1 MEIGGDRKLVGL
13 EDWIRKKH
21 KIRTYTLVI
30 DTQCYESS
38 ILDFMLAHSISLET
52 LVINEILRSDDR
64 EDFTIR
70 NLDTTQT
77 WAYTRGPSSGSGGE
91 GPNIIQELV
100 AKIYATCRTLVY
112 IFFMSNL
119 TSLVLR
125 TLFVTAPV
133 FLFYPVQWF
142 AGTRREAAFNKF
154 CADYPWIGL
163 YAYSLKNNGG
173 RGVTTLL
180 LSYIGFLVLVF
191 TGYNKGVSVIVDWLF
206 LGYYPRGLE
215 TRFKL
220 SLVLFETLNQLFVR
234 TRTSIEYFPVVYIA
248 GLICFVHYVN
258 STAYGLY
265 SICLCLAVS
274 IILAFFFY
282 LLLAVEIPA
291 ITTWDPNQGNTPS
304 ESKPRAMFFP
314 LFSMEWIH
322 DLPQF
327 WTAFFPLWGRSQFT
341 LSQLSLVDR
350 DYEMLNASLDNA
362 INQNLLNSEN
372 NNVMANANNNNNN
385 NNNVNNVAE
394 NPPPQMNAQGMV
406 LTILSGEQPH
416 RLSLLTISSSEA
428 VLLKWMRA
436 LSGRGRRRRLR
447 KDFPR
452 ARLPCPGGETTWSLA
467 TIYSLASRKQGDEL
481 CSL

>member
-1 MEIGGDRKLVGL
+1 
-13 EDWIRKKH
+13 
-21 KIRTYTLVI
+21 
-30 DTQCYESS
+30 
-38 ILDFMLAHSISLET
+38 MLAHSISLET
-52 LVINEILRSDDR
+52 LVINEILRSDEQIQKQSSPVICACTRSR

-77 WAYTRGPSSGSGGE
+77 WAYTSRPSSGSGGE
-91 GPNIIQELV
+91 GPNIIQGLV
-100 AKIYATCRTLVY
+100 AKIYLTCRTLVS
-112 IFFMSNL
+112 IFFISNL

-191 TGYNKGVSVIVDWLF
+191 TGYQKGVGIVDWLF
-206 LGYYPRGLE
+206 LRYFPRGLE

-220 SLVLFETLNQLFVR
+220 CLVLFETLNQLFVR

-341 LSQLSLVDR
+341 LSQLSFVDR
-350 DYEMLNASLDNA
+350 VADDLLVGGGAVEMDASTLRARAAAAAEERLSAGETSMSRRRNDLELGNDLQPREPQTRRRVVQFVK
-362 INQNLLNSEN
+362 IIILLLNE
-372 NNVMANANNNNNN
+372 
-385 NNNVNNVAE
+385 
-394 NPPPQMNAQGMV
+394 
-406 LTILSGEQPH
+406 
-416 RLSLLTISSSEA
+416 LSLCTVSEIYTPHSEIWNLHRRYHSLSVDIS
-428 VLLKWMRA
+428 KR
-436 LSGRGRRRRLR
+436 
-447 KDFPR
+447 
-452 ARLPCPGGETTWSLA
+452 SLHQWLQ
-467 TIYSLASRKQGDEL
+467 IRML
-481 CSL
+481 